1 VDRFRAAAAL
11 AVGTVGLAA
20 LAGCGSSAVG
30 QTVTTADAGPLVSAP
45 TGYRFVGLGHAAIAV
60 PTDWGT
66 NATRCGTPIKNTVI
80 IDVFAVDACAVAPKP
95 AVDSVELRTGAAP
108 SDFRADRTFTI
119 DGVAAEQSRTTC
131 SDSSGPGRTYC
142 SGAVRIPSM
151 QAQFR
156 AASWTDAATVDTILS
171 RIRILPDQVAVP
183 GFRTLAGED
192 GARSGQVYQDQLRAA
207 GLAAH
212 VRTRHI
218 PALDGG
224 HVLDV
229 SPTPGT
235 FLRPGDVVQTT
246 ISAAPRGPADEINV
260 EMNSEDA
267 DSHDFH
273 GLTDEQIRRGATIT
287 LPVGGRVWAY
297 AFGHRHTTLA
307 AQLQGTSL
315 SPSTWKLDP
324 NKGHSWVATKR
335 GTTRITLTIT
345 ANGHHIVLGVV
356 HVIVTR

>member
-1 VDRFRAAAAL
+1 VGRFRAAAAP
-11 AVGTVGLAA
+11 AIVSVGLAA

-45 TGYRFVGLGHAAIAV
+45 TGYRFVGLRHAAIAV

-66 NATRCGTPIKNTVI
+66 NATQCGTPMKNTVI
-80 IDVFAVDACAVAPKP
+80 IDVFAVRDCAIAPKP
-95 AVDSVELRTGAAP
+95 EVDSVELRTGAAA

-131 SDSSGPGRTYC
+131 SDSSGARRAHC
-142 SGAVRIPSM
+142 SGAVRIPSV
-151 QAQFR
+151 QADFL
-156 AASWTDAATVDTILS
+156 AESWADAATVDTILS
-171 RIRILPDQVAVP
+171 RIRILPDRVAVP
-183 GFRTLAGED
+183 GFRTLAGEQ
-192 GARSGQVYQDQLRAA
+192 GARSGQLYQDQLRAA
-207 GLAAH
+207 GLAVR

-229 SPTPGT
+229 SPAPGT
-235 FLRPGDVVQTT
+235 VLRPGDVVETT
-246 ISAAPRGPADEINV
+246 ISATPRGPADEINV

-267 DSHDFH
+267 DNHHFH
-273 GLTDEQIRRGATIT
+273 TLTDEQIHRGATIT
-287 LPVGGRVWAY
+287 VPVGGRVWAY

-324 NKGHSWVATKR
+324 NKGHSWTATKR

-345 ANGHHIVLGVV
+345 ANGHRVTLGVV
-356 HVIVTR
+356 RVVVR